1 VRLQA
6 RAYMIAH
13 GAEPD
18 KVDEETFRQ
27 ICVMYSDGVI
37 GNNKIIETLGN
48 LTAGVYNYMRSTSS
62 QAYSLRNII
71 DTAYEYIYPPQDTT
85 QSVNERLLTYVSQAK
100 GFKPNRFKVK

>member
-1 VRLQA
+1 ML
-6 RAYMIAH
+6 AH

-18 KVDEETFRQ
+18 KLDEESFRQ

-48 LTAGVYNYMRSTSS
+48 LTAGVYNYMRSSSS
-62 QAYSLRNII
+62 QAYTLRNII

-85 QSVNERLLTYVSQAK
+85 QSINERLLTYVSQAK

>member
-1 VRLQA
+1 
-6 RAYMIAH
+6 MTAH
-13 GAEPD
+13 GADPD

-37 GNNKIIETLGN
+37 GNNKIIETLGS
-48 LTAGVYNYMRSTSS
+48 LTAGVYNYMRSSSS
-62 QAYSLRNII
+62 QAYTLRNII

-100 GFKPNRFKVK
+100 GFKPSRFKVK